1 METSQIR
8 IDVSDNTMKAVDLA
22 FQEAQSYLTSGMGL
36 APFTVSAIDEGLEVD
51 DQSAETPDDVYESVK
66 MLLAA
71 NMPEGYALAYD
82 GYVDTEDGDRDA
94 IVVEVADR
102 GSVSA
107 YVLAMPYVL
116 DGGEYVF
123 DANYAYVA
131 TTNQLYPAG
140 TKPIV
145 SGMSA
150 LSDEDR
156 AALAA
161 EEAERAAAE
170 AASDEPAASAASD
183 EPAAPASDA
192 HDVEKAA
199 PAADVPQGTE
209 PPAGA
214 AAR

>member
-82 GYVDTEDGDRDA
+82 GYVDTEDGERDA

-170 AASDEPAASAASD
+170 AASDESP
-183 EPAAPASDA
+183 APASEA

-214 AAR
+214 DAR